1 MLVEAPEFLGDL
13 RFELLDILFVVL
25 LDADPVDPGGGL
37 GVDGSSTGTPASSA
51 SNASSLNV
59 SIVVSMRYVFSGGQ
73 NVSTGWN
80 AFCWRYAS
88 RR

>member
-25 LDADPVDPGGGL
+25 LDADPVDPGAAS
-37 GVDGSSTGTPASSA
+37 VSTRSSTGTPASSA